1 MLRHVSALVVGHLK
15 GARNYFDLCS
25 LCMNLNCSSS
35 TCMITI
41 IVMKI
46 KYNNS

>member
-1 MLRHVSALVVGHLK
+1 MLRHVSALVAGHLK
-15 GARNYFDLCS
+15 GARNFFDMCS

-35 TCMITI
+35 TYMIKI

-46 KYNNS
+46 KYHSS